1 MSHLDVAVLQI
12 LRSRAAFAS
21 LAKGVP
27 LGALQETTRTLLK
40 TYGRLFKERPALQE
54 LSAEVFVPY
63 FHLLHP
69 KLDEAQRSLYDTAMR
84 VAFGV
89 PAPHSHDALI
99 PRLAEARL
107 ALDIQTLGDRYAA
120 GEDVDLISETRAA
133 HERVEK
139 WAQAGTQDAQCLVDI
154 GDILAEAEADEG
166 LSWRWRCINEN
177 LKPMRPGD
185 FYIFAA
191 GVDAGKTSALADN
204 VTHMAAQMDAYYKRP
219 ADILWLNNEGDSARI
234 VERTWQAATN
244 LTLEDMVALNKQK
257 PEAGHEECRTL
268 LRQRYKEA
276 LGGRLGTL
284 RIMSVHGWDSGQV
297 ERLVRKHQPGLVVFD
312 MIDNVAF
319 SGQAKGERTDQALEA
334 QYQWARQ
341 LGVPGIQTEQGFS
354 VIATS
359 QVNGDASF
367 LPYPL
372 QTQLKDSRVGKQ
384 GAADVIVTMGRVEDP
399 ELEASRY
406 IGCPKNKRARTGRPK
421 SPRVEVKFDF
431 DRSRFKE
438 YQQA

>member
-27 LGALQETTRTLLK
+27 KGALQDTTRTLL
-40 TYGRLFKERPALQE
+40 TAYGRLFKERPQLQE
-54 LSAEVFVPY
+54 LTAEVFVPY

-69 KLDEAQRSLYDTAMR
+69 KMDDAQRTLFDTAMR
-84 VAFGV
+84 VAFSV

-107 ALDIQTLGDRYAA
+107 ALDLQTIGDRYAA
-120 GEDVDLISETRAA
+120 GEDIDVLAETQAA
-133 HERVEK
+133 HSRVEQ
-139 WAQAGTQDAQCLVDI
+139 WAQAGVLDAQCLVDI
-154 GDILAEAEADEG
+154 GDILTEAENDDG
-166 LSWRWRCINEN
+166 ISWRWRCINEN
-177 LKPMRPGD
+177 LKPMRPSD

-191 GVDAGKTSALADN
+191 GVDSGKTSALADN
-204 VTHMAAQMDAYYKRP
+204 VTHMAAQMDAYYGRP

-234 VERTWQAATN
+234 VERTWQAALD
-244 LTLEDMVALNKQK
+244 LTLEQMIELNKQ
-257 PEAGHEECRTL
+257 PADADQAECRTV
-268 LRQRYKEA
+268 LRQKYKAA
-276 LGGRLGTL
+276 LGGRMGAL
-284 RIMSVHGWDSGQV
+284 RIMSVHGWDTGQV

-312 MIDNVAF
+312 MIDNVNF
-319 SGQAKGERTDQALEA
+319 GGSAKGERTDQVLEA
-334 QYQWARQ
+334 QYQWARH
-341 LGVPGIQTEQGFS
+341 LGVPKAFTEQGFP

-359 QVNGDASF
+359 QLNGDASF

-384 GAADVIVTMGRVEDP
+384 GAADVIITMGRVEDP
-399 ELEASRY
+399 ELERSRY

-421 SPRVEVKFDF
+421 SPRVEVRFDF
-431 DRSRFKE
+431 DRSRFRE
-438 YQQA
+438 AA

>member
-27 LGALQETTRTLLK
+27 TGALQETTRTILK
-40 TYGRLFKERPALQE
+40 AYGRLFKERPTLKE

-69 KLDEAQRSLYDTAMR
+69 KMDDDKRSLYDTALR
-84 VAFGV
+84 VAF
-89 PAPHSHDALI
+89 APPVLHSHDALI

-107 ALDIQTLGDRYAA
+107 ALDLQTIGDRYAA
-120 GEDVDLISETRAA
+120 GEDIDLMSEARAA
-133 HERVEK
+133 NERVEQ
-139 WAQAGTQDAQCLVDI
+139 WAQAGQQDAQCLVDI
-154 GDILAEAEADEG
+154 GDILAEAENDEG
-166 LSWRWRCINEN
+166 LSWRWKCISDN
-177 LKPMRPGD
+177 LKPMRPGE

-191 GVDAGKTSALADN
+191 AVDSGKTSAMADN
-204 VTHMAAQMDAYYKRP
+204 VTFMAQQMDAYYGRP

-234 VERTWQAATN
+234 VERTWQAAGN
-244 LTLEDMVALNKQK
+244 WTLEDMIRLNKEAPD
-257 PEAGHEECRTL
+257 PEHAECKTK
-268 LRQRYKEA
+268 LRQLYKLA
-276 LGGRLGTL
+276 LGGRMGAL
-284 RIMSVHGWDSGQV
+284 RIMSIHNWDSGQV

-312 MIDNVAF
+312 MIDNVTF
-319 SGQAKGERTDQALEA
+319 SGQAKGERTDQQLEA
-334 QYQWARQ
+334 QYQWARH
-341 LGVPGIQTEQGFS
+341 LGVPGIQTEQGFP

-384 GAADVIVTMGRVEDP
+384 GAADVIITMGRVEDP
-399 ELEASRY
+399 ELEKSRY
-406 IGCPKNKRARTGRPK
+406 IGCSKNKRARTGRPK
-421 SPRVEVKFDF
+421 SPRVEVSFDF
-431 DRSRFKE
+431 DRSRFRE
-438 YQQA
+438 FSQQ